1 VLIYHLTLFNSIG
14 RDLTT
19 KGYSFCPHS
28 SQQGEKM
35 KVASKREEKQLII
48 ITRITN
54 TGLFYTRREH
64 IMSTSPAV
72 CTVLSSLSQDLAF
85 TLYTTFLIY
94 IKHVEE
100 D

>member
-1 VLIYHLTLFNSIG
+1 
-14 RDLTT
+14 
-19 KGYSFCPHS
+19 
-28 SQQGEKM
+28 M

-48 ITRITN
+48 ITRITIN

-72 CTVLSSLSQDLAF
+72 WTVLSSLSQGLAF

-94 IKHVEE
+94 IKHEPFLVTEQNYMYMYFCME
-100 D
+100 